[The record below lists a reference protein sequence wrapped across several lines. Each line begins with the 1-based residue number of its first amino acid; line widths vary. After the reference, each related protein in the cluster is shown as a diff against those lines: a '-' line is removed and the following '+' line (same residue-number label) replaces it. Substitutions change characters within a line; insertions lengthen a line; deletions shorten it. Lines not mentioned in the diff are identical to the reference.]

1 MLFLDNLV
9 WVLLV
14 GGAAGWL
21 AGFLLRGE
29 GYGILRN
36 ILVGVIGGALA
47 NVLLGLLALIGIRV
61 VASSLLGQLLTATL
75 GALLFIYLLRRF
87 QFFRDV
93 R

>member
-36 ILVGVIGGALA
+36 ILLGVIGGALA

-75 GALLFIYLLRRF
+75 GALLFSYLLRRF